1 MPSILDL
8 PEIGLSHLDS
18 KPPITTGVLRGTI
31 NPSFSTQYDV
41 ARLTPRYSAASLPV
55 SGRSPEIIIYG
66 FSKTFIRIQQSM
78 QNDEASI
85 QTIRLNC
92 FDMDWHYLG
101 NSGFSRMDPSVR
113 YLQGC
118 FVAMNCDIKYNLT
131 RVPNHP
137 AQV

>member
-1 MPSILDL
+1 MPSTLDL
-8 PEIGLSHLDS
+8 LEIVLQHLDS
-18 KPPITTGVLRGTI
+18 KPPITTRVLRGTI
-31 NPSFSTQYDV
+31 NPSFSAQDDV
-41 ARLTPRYSAASLPV
+41 ARLTPRYYAASLSV
-55 SGRSPEIIIYG
+55 SSRSPKLIICC

-85 QTIRLNC
+85 QTNRLNC